1 MGDVQ
6 VGLLVRPAKI
16 ALESLPEAVFVVL
29 EHVADLGD
37 LRLPEFD
44 RPRPARPECCLGG
57 GMDLVDRQRVSSTR
71 PHVNAGHSTF
81 GISSSGVYVSV
92 DMADGVEGGW
102 KGWQTR

>member
-44 RPRPARPECCLGG
+44 RPRPPGPECCLGG
-57 GMDLVDRQRVSSTR
+57 GMDLVEHHRVSSAGS
-71 PHVNAGHSTF
+71 HVNAAHSTF

-92 DMADGVEGGW
+92 DMVDGVGGGW
-102 KGWQTR
+102 KGWQRR